1 MQLTRSATPHLQR
14 GACSFRRRSH
24 DLQSRGGQ
32 HRMKPFTFTNH
43 EPLTIMIFN
52 TDLTNQLI
60 SRAFVSLVALSS
72 FDKFRP
78 GLTLLPSKI
87 SPVKLHL
94 QHAQHARL
102 L

>member
-1 MQLTRSATPHLQR
+1 MPLTRSATPHLQR

-32 HRMKPFTFTNH
+32 HRMKPFTLTNH

-52 TDLTNQLI
+52 IDLTNQHI
-60 SRAFVSLVALSS
+60 SRAFVSLVALS
-72 FDKFRP
+72 
-78 GLTLLPSKI
+78 LLPSKI